1 MAYDFAGRDVGATP
15 GIDEYIKNWLIKQ
28 QGYYESGPGTLS
40 NNAAFG
46 AIDMTTGAPTMPM
59 SISTDKLGEQAMGL
73 ASVFPG
79 LREGIEQY
87 MNTYYVGAPG
97 EKTAA
102 DYVKAL
108 GVTLPQSYVSR
119 DPVKGDWKE
128 GPLDMLTGGQ
138 SMYLDPTGEHVYDP
152 VAFYK
157 SERGEAL
164 GLTDWEQS
172 DWEAYM
178 GNENTPGAGVWRVN
192 PQGQLTWVASSPI
205 KNDPNAH
212 TWFQNAVGPTLANLI
227 TSIVPTAL
235 GGYIGGPVGAAAG
248 NFFGQLLTPGVNE
261 RGGPNFLQ
269 MGLAALSPYVGE
281 GLAEAANW
289 AGGALSSVPAEALT
303 EGGMATAEGVAGS
316 AEELFANAGSGA
328 LNTVI
333 EEAPGILNEITP
345 TVDLGRDIT
354 GIEMGMTPESPM
366 GPGISDITMEATGS
380 LGGTSATSGIV
391 DFLTNPDNWRTAGQ
405 VLEAGLGIARGI
417 QGASPEFGPLP
428 ELLALGSPPPELPE
442 LDTTL
447 PAGPSWEFP
456 ARAEYPEIT
465 SSYFPRNWDSMS
477 EAERQAWLIQR
488 GGAAAKRRRGTYAG
502 NLLGMRGGT
511 DLTFAELTGSY
522 PGAQLLGG

>member
-15 GIDEYIKNWLIKQ
+15 GIDDYIKNWLVKQ
-28 QGYYESGPGTLS
+28 QGYYESGPGMLMS
-40 NNAAFG
+40 NAMG
-46 AIDMTTGAPTMPM
+46 IDMNTGGATMPM
-59 SISTDKLGEQAMGL
+59 FLETEGLGKQFMSLME
-73 ASVFPG
+73 VFPG

-87 MNTYYVGAPG
+87 MNTYYAGAPG

-102 DYVKAL
+102 EEVAGL

-128 GPLDMLTGGQ
+128 GPVDMLTGGQ
-138 SMYLDPTGEHVYDP
+138 SMTLDPTGDHVYDP
-152 VAFYK
+152 VAYYK
-157 SERGEAL
+157 GERGSAL

-178 GNENTPGAGVWRVN
+178 GDKDRPGAGVWRVN
-192 PQGQLTWVASSPI
+192 PQGQLTWVASSPT

-227 TSIVPTAL
+227 TTIVPTAL
-235 GGYIGGPVGAAAG
+235 GGYIGGPTGAAAG
-248 NFFGQLLTPGVNE
+248 NFLGQLLTPGINE
-261 RGGPNFLQ
+261 RGGPNFMQ

-281 GLAEAANW
+281 GLSEAADW
-289 AGGALSSVPAEALT
+289 AGGALSGLSQEALT

-316 AEELFANAGSGA
+316 AEELFANSGV
-328 LNTVI
+328 LSGVV
-333 EEAPGILNEITP
+333 EEAPGVMAEITP

-354 GIEMGMTPESPM
+354 GIEMGMVPESPM

-380 LGGTSATSGIV
+380 LSGVDPTQAVV
-391 DFLTNPDNWRTAGQ
+391 DFITNPENWRTAGQ
-405 VLEAGLGIARGI
+405 VLEAGLSIAQGI

-456 ARAEYPEIT
+456 KMDYAYPEG
-465 SSYFPRNWDSMS
+465 WDSWTD
-477 EAERQAWLIQR
+477 AERQAWLIQR
-488 GGAAAKRRRGTYAG
+488 GGEASKRHRATFAG
-502 NLLGMRGGT
+502 DLRSMRGGT
-511 DLTFAELTGSY
+511 DLLFGELKGSY

>member
-15 GIDEYIKNWLIKQ
+15 GIDEYILNWLKG
-28 QGYYESGPGTLS
+28 QGYYESGPGMLTT
-40 NNAAFG
+40 NAMG
-46 AIDMTTGAPTMPM
+46 GIDMTTGAPTMPM
-59 SISTDKLGEQAMGL
+59 FISTEGLGKQAMSL

-87 MNTYYVGAPG
+87 MNTYYIAAPG

-102 DYVKAL
+102 DYVKDL
-108 GVTLPQSYVSR
+108 GYTLPQSYVSR
-119 DPVKGDWKE
+119 EPVKGDWKE
-128 GPLDMLTGGQ
+128 GPIDMLTGGQ
-138 SMYLDPTGEHVYDP
+138 EMYLDPTGEHVYDP

-172 DWEAYM
+172 DWEYYM
-178 GNENTPGAGVWRVN
+178 GNENMAGAGVWRVN

-227 TSIVPTAL
+227 TSIVPTAV
-235 GGYIGGPVGAAAG
+235 GGFIGGPSGAAAG
-248 NFFGQLLTPGVNE
+248 NFIGQLITPGVTE
-261 RGGPNFLQ
+261 RGGPNWLS
-269 MGLAALSPYVGE
+269 MGLAALSPYIGE
-281 GLAEAANW
+281 GLASAAEW

-316 AEELFANAGSGA
+316 AEELFAEAGSEVLSGA
-328 LNTVI
+328 V
-333 EEAPGILNEITP
+333 EEAPGILGEITP

-366 GPGISDITMEATGS
+366 GPGISDVTMEATGS
-380 LGGTSATSGIV
+380 LGSTSTTQAIT
-391 DFLTNPDNWRTAGQ
+391 DFLTNPETWRTAAQIG
-405 VLEAGLGIARGI
+405 EAGLNIIGGI
-417 QGASPEFGPLP
+417 QGANPDFGPLP
-428 ELLALGSPPPELPE
+428 ELVAAGSPPAELPT
-442 LDTTL
+442 LDRSM

-456 ARAEYPEIT
+456 ARAEYPDIT
-465 SSYFPRNWDSMS
+465 SSYVPRNWDSMS

-488 GGAAAKRRRGTYAG
+488 GGAAAKRRKGTYAG

-511 DLTFAELTGSY
+511 DLTFAELKGSY